1 MVVRPVVLPVWKVL
15 SRTVSG
21 LGDNNADLMAAG
33 LAFYA
38 LISIAP
44 LLVIAVAIV
53 GEVVGHDLAQ
63 SESAR
68 AWRSSSATSWP
79 IS

>member
-1 MVVRPVVLPVWKVL
+1 MASLKRLGVKLGRRLRPAWMVVRPVVLPVWKVL

-53 GEVVGHDLAQ
+53 GEVVGHDL
-63 SESAR
+63 
-68 AWRSSSATSWP
+68 
-79 IS
+79 